1 MEQPTF
7 KVGILACSGIGRLV
21 STVTRQAAYRAH
33 EMRPDDTVLLS
44 SGALTAAEPEHV
56 ALFQRYPFIVI
67 DGCRPRCASH
77 IASQHKKEPAVSI
90 YLADVLASAKIPL
103 AGEKRRAL
111 GENGNRFVEVVA
123 QRIVDAVD
131 RIIAEEIVSTL

>member
-1 MEQPTF
+1 MADTAL

-33 EMRPDDTVLLS
+33 ELRPNETVLLS

-56 ALFQRYPFIVI
+56 ALLHRYPFVVI
-67 DGCRPRCASH
+67 DGCRPRCGSN
-77 IASQHKKEPAVSI
+77 IARQHNRQPAATI
-90 YLADVLASAKIPL
+90 YLGDVLAETKIPL

-111 GENGNRFVEVVA
+111 GEQGNKFVQIVA
-123 QRIVDAVD
+123 QRIVEAVD
-131 RIIAEEIVSTL
+131 RVIADEIVSTL

>member
-1 MEQPTF
+1 MEQPSF

-21 STVTRQAAYRAH
+21 STVTRQAAYHAH
-33 EMRPDDTVLLS
+33 ELRPEETVLLS

-56 ALFQRYPFIVI
+56 ALLERYPFIVV

-77 IASQHKKEPAVSI
+77 IARQHNKEPAAAI
-90 YLADVLASAKIPL
+90 YLADVLAATRIPL
-103 AGEKRRAL
+103 AGERRRAL
-111 GENGNRFVEVVA
+111 GENGNRFVEAVA
-123 QRIVDAVD
+123 QRIVEAVD